1 MKKLALLTLI
11 VIIAALS
18 VMSVSAAP
26 RDRYYD
32 QSGDRHWCNTDSYGC
47 WVTGENGDKEY
58 IMFWS
63 EAAAEWIMG
72 PDSGAPIGIY
82 PNTPQLELDAPK
94 VEIPIKKPSGGITQ
108 PECGEGINC
117 PKGQRCDNGICIPNT
132 TDKCTKNSECPE
144 GQLCQQGVC
153 KAKSTCELTVEKCN
167 AQHEGYKCS
176 VTDNCACSC
185 KSLCP
190 TTAEQCAASAPSG
203 KTCTLNNPNSADCS
217 CTCVCTTTTK
227 KCGPGYRWDKNKC
240 SCVKNK

>member
-94 VEIPIKKPSGGITQ
+94 VEVPVTKPSGGGITQ
-108 PECGEGINC
+108 PECGEGKNC
-117 PKGQRCDNGICIPNT
+117 PKGERCDNGICVTNT
-132 TDKCTKNSECPE
+132 TGKCTKNSECAE
-144 GQLCQQGVC
+144 DQLCQNGEC
-153 KAKSTCELTVEKCN
+153 ISRCTLTTADCYKSFPESQYN
-167 AQHEGYKCS
+167 CS
-176 VTDNCACSC
+176 VSANCACSC
-185 KSLCP
+185 TAKEPEPVTC
-190 TTAEQCAASAPSG
+190 TAEEIAACKKQS
-203 KTCTLNNPNSADCS
+203 NSKRRCS
-217 CTCVCTTTTK
+217 TTII
-227 KCGPGYRWDKNKC
+227 KNKC
-240 SCVKNK
+240 ECICKMVK

>member
-72 PDSGAPIGIY
+72 PNSGAPIGIY
-82 PNTPQLELDAPK
+82 PNAPQLELDAPR
-94 VEIPIKKPSGGITQ
+94 EIQVNKDSGGGITQ
-108 PECGEGINC
+108 PECGEGKNC
-117 PKGQRCDNGICIPNT
+117 PKGQKCDKGICVPNT
-132 TDKCTKNSECPE
+132 TGQCTKNSECPE
-144 GQLCQQGVC
+144 GQLCKKGVC
-153 KAKSTCELTVEKCN
+153 ESQSTCELTAEKCN
-167 AQHEGYKCS
+167 EQHSGYDCS
-176 VTDNCACSC
+176 VTDGCTCSC
-185 KSLCP
+185 KSKCP
-190 TTAEQCAASAPSG
+190 QTADQCAASAPSG
-203 KTCTLNNPNSADCS
+203 KTCTLNNPNSESCS
-217 CTCVCTTTTK
+217 CTCTCTK
-227 KCGPGYRWDKNKC
+227 VIKC
-240 SCVKNK
+240 SSGYKWDNNSCTCKKR